1 MPPEYQVYDG
11 NIDGVQIGASPT
23 AKVGFY
29 GKTPVVQRAA
39 AVQEA
44 SVVSAASYISVTSN
58 LAAFAQEVAETL
70 TGIGLWKGSA

>member
-1 MPPEYQVYDG
+1 MPKYQVYDG
-11 NIDGVQIGASPT
+11 NVDGVQIGAAAT

-29 GKTPVVQRAA
+29 GADPAVQRAA
-39 AVQEA
+39 AVQAA
-44 SVVSAASYISVTSN
+44 SVVSAASYISVASN